1 MWLVSGTKFGFLW
14 NPNERYCFSRRRQT
28 KRREKGSYQWCV
40 KWFSLTRGIQSYP
53 IVLCRYTKK
62 RSMRWTCSRQFF
74 PQTVLYPSSWPK
86 MGLTFLMLICQ
97 RQKVCLCPFLRFFS
111 CLVFCGYG
119 IMGYPSCHMDH
130 TEVKQEDPPRLGVK
144 GFKSH
149 NDIKHPGIML
159 YNSS

>member
-40 KWFSLTRGIQSYP
+40 KWFSLTKGIQSYP

-62 RSMRWTCSRQFF
+62 RSMRWTMNMLSPIF
-74 PQTVLYPSSWPK
+74 PPNCPLSCYFLTKNAFYVFNANLSEAESLLVLI
-86 MGLTFLMLICQ
+86 LTLFA
-97 RQKVCLCPFLRFFS
+97 

-119 IMGYPSCHMDH
+119 IMGYSSCHMDH

-159 YNSS
+159 